1 MAVAWRHGEAG
12 ALRVADTSQVFDLEA
27 EFERLVLPLRD
38 RMMRTVWRVARD
50 PELAEDAFQ
59 EALVTAWRKLPE
71 LASHPNPPALV
82 LRICLDAAVDQLRAR
97 QRRQRL
103 AVPLERVRGAAARDE
118 SPARQAEATEQT
130 RLVLTALARLKG
142 QQATALLLRAIHELP
157 YATIAQALGCSEPTA
172 RVHVSRAR
180 EKLRQWL
187 APGQPAREE
196 GR

>member
-1 MAVAWRHGEAG
+1 
-12 ALRVADTSQVFDLEA
+12 VADTSQVFDLEV

-103 AVPLERVRGAAARDE
+103 AVPLERVRGAAARHE